1 MKEVRINPLT
11 RVEGLGRLYLTL
23 RNGKPERVRLEI
35 FEAPRFFEAIL
46 KGKTMDQVIDTVARV
61 CGLCPVA
68 YQMSAAVA
76 FERILG
82 LEIPQPI
89 KDLRRVLYCGEWIS
103 SHSAHMF
110 FMHLP
115 DFLGRESFLEVSRER
130 RDVLETALRIRRAG
144 NRILEV
150 IGGRHIHPV
159 NVKVG
164 GFYRL
169 PSPRMMEN
177 LLKEI
182 EETLPV
188 AEAFLREVLSF
199 PFPDFERDYEFVSLG
214 GADSYPLMEGRIVS
228 SAGWSVSQEEFEV
241 RFEEFQEP
249 HSTALYSRL
258 RGGGFYLTGALAR
271 INNNFELLPE
281 DLREVLKAHMPLKNP
296 FKSLIV
302 RAVEVVFALRE
313 SLRLLRRYEGG
324 EASVGYSPRAGE
336 GVGVTEAPRGIL
348 YHRYRVNGKGIVEFV
363 NIVPPTAQ
371 NQGIMEEDVLEG
383 LKRFGGGDVQGTAEK
398 LVRNHDP
405 CISCA
410 SHFLEVIRV
419 P

>member
-1 MKEVRINPLT
+1 MKEIRINPLT
-11 RVEGLGRLYLTL
+11 RVEGLGRLYLIL
-23 RNGKPERVRLEI
+23 RDGKPEKVKLEI
-35 FEAPRFFEAIL
+35 YEAPRFFEALL
-46 KGKTMDQVIDTVARV
+46 KGKKMDQVIDTVARV

-68 YQMSAAVA
+68 YQMSAVVA

-82 LEIPQPI
+82 LEVPRHIGN
-89 KDLRRVLYCGEWIS
+89 LRRVLYCGEWVS
-103 SHSAHMF
+103 SHSAHIF

-115 DFLGRESFLEVSRER
+115 DFLGGESFLEISRER
-130 RDVLETALRIRRAG
+130 RDLLETALRIRRAG

-169 PSPRMMEN
+169 PSPRMIEN
-177 LLKEI
+177 LLKEV
-182 EETLPV
+182 EEALPV
-188 AEAFLREVLSF
+188 AEAFLGEVLSF
-199 PFPDFERDYEFVSLG
+199 PFPDFERNYEFVSLG
-214 GADSYPLMEGRIVS
+214 GTDFYPLMEGRIVS
-228 SAGWSVSQEEFEV
+228 SAGWSVSQEDFES

-271 INNNFELLPE
+271 INNNFGLLPE
-281 DLREVLKAHMPLKNP
+281 DLRKILEEHMPLRNP
-296 FKSLIV
+296 FKSLIA

-313 SLRLLRRYEGG
+313 TLKLLEEYEGG
-324 EASVGYSPRAGE
+324 EASVGYSLRTGE

-348 YHRYRVNGKGIVEFV
+348 YHRYRVNGEGIVEFV
-363 NIVPPTAQ
+363 NLVPPTAQ
-371 NQGIMEEDVLEG
+371 NQGIMEEDVLAG
-383 LKRFGGGDVQGTAEK
+383 LEHFGSDDVHRIAEK